1 MRETTDM
8 LHEKIEE
15 IERLRIQKQVDD
27 RERAI
32 KVKSLVGE
40 VRLHSV
46 RDGQRIHEL
55 VIMKERKRLGR
66 LLRS

>member
-1 MRETTDM
+1 MRETTEM

-40 VRLHSV
+40 VRLYVFEIASV
-46 RDGQRIHEL
+46 FTN
-55 VIMKERKRLGR
+55 
-66 LLRS
+66 SSS